1 MTWTLSNTNRKC
13 QATQEIKRQMS
24 DYKQELALL
33 TEEIEENPPNALLD
47 FLEADDD
54 LRTQIEVR
62 HRGNSGQ

>member
-1 MTWTLSNTNRKC
+1 
-13 QATQEIKRQMS
+13 MS